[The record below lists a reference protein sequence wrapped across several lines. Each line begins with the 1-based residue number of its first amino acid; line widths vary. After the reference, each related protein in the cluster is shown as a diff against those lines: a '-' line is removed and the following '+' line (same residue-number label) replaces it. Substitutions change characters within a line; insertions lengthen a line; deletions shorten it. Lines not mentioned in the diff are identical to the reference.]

1 MPLIFVVTKAPPSLP
16 LLPQILFSAICYQNT
31 PRCMPSPSPR
41 NIAINS
47 FSWTKLLVHSK
58 NLDFKKSSSSNRKKW
73 RIFNCI
79 CNTKKMKYLPYQC
92 ASISCNEKKD
102 FNSVPKLGPTP
113 PQLPHPSQKYHQTTP
128 TNALPLK
135 WWTLEKWADCK
146 PMPNQMLDLVKNL
159 RNFFQNQISVKVAPI
174 ETFLLMITFNHLT
187 KFLPYWFMTSLGLK

>member
-1 MPLIFVVTKAPPSLP
+1 MKFFVYCAIMPLIFVVTKAPPSLP

-58 NLDFKKSSSSNRKKW
+58 NLDLKKKQQQQKNEEFLIAFVIRKKW
-73 RIFNCI
+73 NIFHINVLRYHV
-79 CNTKKMKYLPYQC
+79 MK
-92 ASISCNEKKD
+92 KKD

-113 PQLPHPSQKYHQTTP
+113 PQLPHPSRKYHQTTP

-146 PMPNQMLDLVKNL
+146 PISDLMKY
-159 RNFFQNQISVKVAPI
+159 F
-174 ETFLLMITFNHLT
+174 
-187 KFLPYWFMTSLGLK
+187 